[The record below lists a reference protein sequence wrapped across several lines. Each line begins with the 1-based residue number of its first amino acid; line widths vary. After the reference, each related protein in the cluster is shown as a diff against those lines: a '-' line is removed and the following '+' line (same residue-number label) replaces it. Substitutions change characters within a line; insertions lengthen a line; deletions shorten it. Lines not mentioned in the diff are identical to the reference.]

1 MEKSF
6 ATLRT
11 ILALGHV
18 DQHVDEVVEVR
29 VELDGVHKIARDA
42 ARHVVQ
48 SGVRSAEAAQW
59 RRGHHCGVVW
69 PRGIPVGKVHHAK
82 GVTLLR

>member
-1 MEKSF
+1 MSGEIFCYAYIIF
-6 ATLRT
+6 ALE
-11 ILALGHV
+11 HV

-42 ARHVVQ
+42 AHHVVQ

-59 RRGHHCGVVW
+59 RQGHHCGVVW
-69 PRGIPVGKVHHAK
+69 PRGIRSCALEVEYGR
-82 GVTLLR
+82 LQL

>member
-1 MEKSF
+1 MSEEIFCYAYTIF
-6 ATLRT
+6 ALE
-11 ILALGHV
+11 HV

-29 VELDGVHKIARDA
+29 VELDEVHKIARDA
-42 ARHVVQ
+42 AHHVVQ

-69 PRGIPVGKVHHAK
+69 ATRNSRRRPFYAHD
-82 GVTLLR
+82 L